1 MPTNIFFIIILG
13 IVIFIMVSIIL
24 IPIFNKGNRS
34 KITRIVDD
42 IYNVDDEQD
51 VSDKEFENIKNKN
64 KLREELEKTKNETK

>member
-13 IVIFIMVSIIL
+13 IGIFIMVSIVL

>member
-13 IVIFIMVSIIL
+13 IVIFIMVSIVL
-24 IPIFNKGNRS
+24 MPIFNKGNRS

-64 KLREELEKTKNETK
+64 RLREELEKTKNETK

>member
-1 MPTNIFFIIILG
+1 
-13 IVIFIMVSIIL
+13 MVSIVL

-64 KLREELEKTKNETK
+64 RLREELEKTKNETK

>member
-13 IVIFIMVSIIL
+13 IVIFIMVSIVL
-24 IPIFNKGNRS
+24 TPIFNKGNRS

-64 KLREELEKTKNETK
+64 RLREELEKTKNETK

>member
-13 IVIFIMVSIIL
+13 IVIFIMVSIVL

>member
-13 IVIFIMVSIIL
+13 IVIFIMVSIVL

-64 KLREELEKTKNETK
+64 RLREELEKTKNETK

>member
-1 MPTNIFFIIILG
+1 MPTNIFFIITLG
-13 IVIFIMVSIIL
+13 IVIFILVSIIL

-64 KLREELEKTKNETK
+64 KLREELEKIKNETK